1 MVDKPNKPK
10 NKVYAN
16 AYNKYED
23 EVKDTKKVTKK
34 KDTEVPEGYKKVEI
48 KPVEMPRYKN
58 PNDKSVKMP
67 VYKNPDDKS
76 VKMPELNK
84 KKYKIV
90 LKDRSKIKE
99 F

>member
-1 MVDKPNKPK
+1 
-10 NKVYAN
+10 
-16 AYNKYED
+16 
-23 EVKDTKKVTKK
+23 
-34 KDTEVPEGYKKVEI
+34 
-48 KPVEMPRYKN
+48 MPRYKN

-90 LKDRSKIKE
+90 SKDRSKIKE